1 VEKRSLQLGI
11 SAFAWT
17 SKFKRSHLDILPGI
31 KAMGL
36 SAVEIPMF
44 DPTDLA
50 AADIRAVFE
59 ENGLDCTVCA
69 ILPQA
74 QNPISP
80 DAAARKRA
88 INHLT
93 RCVEA
98 AAKMGAKLLGGPLFA
113 PIGYLPDHRP
123 NKNEWLWAAKAFQA
137 LKSVLEDNDMVLS
150 LEPVN
155 RSETFFLRTAAEAER
170 LCELIGDSRIGVTI
184 DTFHANIEE
193 LNIADAIISLGAH
206 LMHLHAS
213 ENDRGP
219 LGRGHIPFSEIVSA
233 LQAINY
239 RGYLM
244 IEGFGYSAKEKNA
257 PGRLWASTDV
267 SPEALATE
275 SAQHLRSVSAKA
287 Q

>member
-1 VEKRSLQLGI
+1 LQLGI

-17 SKFKRSHLDILPGI
+17 SRFERSHFDILPGV
-31 KAMGL
+31 KAIGL

-44 DPTDLA
+44 DPSELPA
-50 AADIRAVFE
+50 EDIRAAFE

-69 ILPQA
+69 ILPEA
-74 QNPISP
+74 KNPISP
-80 DAAARKRA
+80 DFATRRSA

-98 AAKMGAKLLGGPLFA
+98 AAAMGAKLLGGPLFA

-123 NKNEWLWAAKAFQA
+123 NKDEWLWAVEAFQA
-137 LKSVLEDNDMVLS
+137 LKSVLEDTEMVLS

-155 RSETFFLRTAAEAER
+155 RSETFFLRTAAEAKH
-170 LCELIGDSRIGVTI
+170 LCELIRNPRIGVTI

-193 LNIADAIISLGAH
+193 RNIAEAVISLGDH
-206 LMHLHAS
+206 LRHLHAS

-219 LGRGHIPFSEIVSA
+219 LGRGHVPFPEIVSA
-233 LQAINY
+233 LKSIDY

-244 IEGFGYSAKEKNA
+244 IEGFGYSAKEKTA

-267 SPEALATE
+267 SPNALAAE
-275 SAQHLRSVSAKA
+275 SAQYLRSILA
-287 Q
+287 